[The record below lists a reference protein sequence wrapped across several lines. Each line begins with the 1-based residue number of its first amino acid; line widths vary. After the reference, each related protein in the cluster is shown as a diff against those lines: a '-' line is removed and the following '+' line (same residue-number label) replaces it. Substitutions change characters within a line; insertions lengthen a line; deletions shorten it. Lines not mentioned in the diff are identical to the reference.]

1 MINWSVNKVDVSRG
15 DVFYADLNP
24 VIGSEQGGVRPV
36 VVIQNDI
43 GNKYSPTVIVAA
55 ITSKINKAK
64 LPTHIEIDASKG
76 NLEKDSVI
84 LLEQIRTLDKK
95 RLQRKVTSLDKH
107 TIEKVDKAIEISLGL
122 IDL

>member
-1 MINWSVNKVDVSRG
+1 MDVNRG

-43 GNKYSPTVIVAA
+43 GNKYSPTIIVAA
-55 ITSKINKAK
+55 ITSKIDKAK
-64 LPTHIEIDASKG
+64 LPTHVEIPTEVSSLK
-76 NLEKDSVI
+76 KDSVI

-95 RLQRKVTSLDKH
+95 RLQRKVTSLEDK
-107 TIEKVDKAIEISLGL
+107 TIKKVNKAIEISLGL

>member
-1 MINWSVNKVDVSRG
+1 MEVNRG

-55 ITSKINKAK
+55 ITSRINKAK
-64 LPTHIEIDASKG
+64 LPTHVEISCNNNKLD
-76 NLEKDSVI
+76 KDSVI

-95 RLQRKVTSLDKH
+95 RLQRKVTSLNEDTLK
-107 TIEKVDKAIEISLGL
+107 KVDKAIEISLGL